1 MKLDD
6 LITLLNAGFTKD
18 EINSLVSFKG
28 NAPESGKTI
37 SKVAEQTKV
46 AESEGT
52 PILKDTTIQKATE
65 TKENKENK
73 DDELKLLRDEIKGLK
88 DIVRAQSLLSAETT
102 ASNTVSTDNDKAIAS
117 IISPETFR
125 NERK

>member
-6 LITLLNAGFTKD
+6 LITLLNAGYTKD

-52 PILKDTTIQKATE
+52 PIPKDTIQKATE
-65 TKENKENK
+65 TKEENK
-73 DDELKLLRDEIKGLK
+73 DDELKLLRKEIKGLK
-88 DIVRAQSLLSAETT
+88 DIVRSQSLLSAETT
-102 ASNTVSTDNDKAIAS
+102 ASNTVSSDNDKAIAS

>member
-6 LITLLNAGFTKD
+6 LITLLNAGYTKD

-28 NAPESGKTI
+28 ETPESGKTI
-37 SKVAEQTKV
+37 SKVAEQTKI

-52 PILKDTTIQKATE
+52 PIQKDTTIQKATE
-65 TKENKENK
+65 TKENK

>member
-6 LITLLNAGFTKD
+6 LITLLNAGYTKD

-28 NAPESGKTI
+28 NAPESGNTI

-46 AESEGT
+46 AESEVT
-52 PILKDTTIQKATE
+52 PIHKDTTIQKATE
-65 TKENKENK
+65 TKEENK

>member
-6 LITLLNAGFTKD
+6 LITLLNAGYTKE

-28 NAPESGKTI
+28 QSPESGNTV

-46 AESEGT
+46 AESEGSLI
-52 PILKDTTIQKATE
+52 PKDTTIQKATE
-65 TKENKENK
+65 TKEENK

-102 ASNTVSTDNDKAIAS
+102 ASNTVSKDNDLAIAS

>member
-1 MKLDD
+1 MKIDD
-6 LITLLNAGFTKD
+6 LITLLNAGYTKD

-28 NAPESGKTI
+28 NAPESGETI
-37 SKVAEQTKV
+37 SKVAEHTKV

-52 PILKDTTIQKATE
+52 PIPKDTTIQKATE
-65 TKENKENK
+65 TKENK

>member
-6 LITLLNAGFTKD
+6 LITLLNAGYTKD

-28 NAPESGKTI
+28 ESPESGNTI
-37 SKVAEQTKV
+37 SKVAEQTKI

-52 PILKDTTIQKATE
+52 PILKNTNIQKAAE
-65 TKENKENK
+65 TKEENK

>member
-6 LITLLNAGFTKD
+6 LITLLNAGYTKD

-28 NAPESGKTI
+28 NAPESGETI
-37 SKVAEQTKV
+37 SKVAEHTKV

-52 PILKDTTIQKATE
+52 PIPKDTTIQKATE
-65 TKENKENK
+65 TKENK

-88 DIVRAQSLLSAETT
+88 DIVRSQSLLSAETT

>member
-6 LITLLNAGFTKD
+6 LITLLNAGYTKD

-28 NAPESGKTI
+28 ESPESGNTI
-37 SKVAEQTKV
+37 SKVAEQTKI
-46 AESEGT
+46 AESDGT
-52 PILKDTTIQKATE
+52 PILKNTTIQKATE
-65 TKENKENK
+65 TKEENK
-73 DDELKLLRDEIKGLK
+73 DDELKMLRDEIKGLK

>member
-6 LITLLNAGFTKD
+6 LITLLNAGYTKD

-28 NAPESGKTI
+28 ESPESGNTI
-37 SKVAEQTKV
+37 SKVAEHTKI

-52 PILKDTTIQKATE
+52 PIQKDTTIQKATE
-65 TKENKENK
+65 TKENK

>member
-6 LITLLNAGFTKD
+6 LITLLNAGYTKD

-28 NAPESGKTI
+28 QAPESGKT
-37 SKVAEQTKV
+37 VAEVAKTTKD

-52 PILKDTTIQKATE
+52 PIPKDTTIQKATE
-65 TKENKENK
+65 TKEENK

-88 DIVRAQSLLSAETT
+88 EIVRAQSLLSAETT

>member
-1 MKLDD
+1 MKIDD
-6 LITLLNAGFTKD
+6 LITLLNAGYTKE

-28 NAPESGKTI
+28 QAPESGITI
-37 SKVAEQTKV
+37 SKVAEQTKI
-46 AESEGT
+46 AESEGS
-52 PILKDTTIQKATE
+52 PITKDTTIQKSAE
-65 TKENKENK
+65 TKEENK

-117 IISPETFR
+117 IISPEEFR

>member
-6 LITLLNAGFTKD
+6 LITLLNAGYTKD

-28 NAPESGKTI
+28 QTPESGKTMD
-37 SKVAEQTKV
+37 KVANETKK
-46 AESEGT
+46 AESEGS
-52 PILKDTTIQKATE
+52 PIPKDTSTATKPE
-65 TKENKENK
+65 EKE
-73 DDELKLLRDEIKGLK
+73 DELKLLRDEIKGLK

-102 ASNTVSTDNDKAIAS
+102 ASNTVSKDNDMAIAS

>member
-1 MKLDD
+1 MKIDD
-6 LITLLNAGFTKD
+6 LITLLNAGYTKD

-28 NAPESGKTI
+28 QAPESGKTV
-37 SKVAEQTKV
+37 SEAAKTTKD

-52 PILKDTTIQKATE
+52 PIPKDTTIKKATE
-65 TKENKENK
+65 TKEENK

-88 DIVRAQSLLSAETT
+88 DIVRAQSLLSAETK

>member
-6 LITLLNAGFTKD
+6 LITLLNAGYTKE

-28 NAPESGKTI
+28 QAPESGKT
-37 SKVAEQTKV
+37 VAEVAKTTKD
-46 AESEGT
+46 AEREVT
-52 PILKDTTIQKATE
+52 PIPEDTSKATQHE
-65 TKENKENK
+65 QKE
-73 DDELKLLRDEIKGLK
+73 DELKLLRDEIKGLK

>member
-1 MKLDD
+1 MKIDD
-6 LITLLNAGFTKD
+6 LITLLNAGYTKD

-28 NAPESGKTI
+28 QAPESGKTV
-37 SKVAEQTKV
+37 SKLAKTTKD

-52 PILKDTTIQKATE
+52 PIPKDTTIQKASE
-65 TKENKENK
+65 TKENK

-117 IISPETFR
+117 IISPEAFR

>member
-1 MKLDD
+1 MKIDD
-6 LITLLNAGFTKD
+6 LITLLNAGYTKD

-28 NAPESGKTI
+28 QAPESGKTV
-37 SKVAEQTKV
+37 SEVAKTTKY

-52 PILKDTTIQKATE
+52 PIPKDTTIQKASE
-65 TKENKENK
+65 TKENK

-117 IISPETFR
+117 IISPEAFR

>member
-6 LITLLNAGFTKD
+6 LITLLNAGYTKD

-28 NAPESGKTI
+28 NAPESGNTI
-37 SKVAEQTKV
+37 IKVAEQNKI

-52 PILKDTTIQKATE
+52 PIPKDTTIQKAAE
-65 TKENKENK
+65 TKENK

>member
-6 LITLLNAGFTKD
+6 LITLLNAGYTKD

-28 NAPESGKTI
+28 NAPESGETI
-37 SKVAEQTKV
+37 SKVAEHTKV

-52 PILKDTTIQKATE
+52 PIPKDTTIQKATE
-65 TKENKENK
+65 TNENK

>member
-1 MKLDD
+1 MKIDD
-6 LITLLNAGFTKD
+6 LITLLNAGYTKE

-28 NAPESGKTI
+28 NAPESGETI
-37 SKVAEQTKV
+37 SKVAEHTKV

-52 PILKDTTIQKATE
+52 PIPKDTTIQKAAE
-65 TKENKENK
+65 TKENK

>member
-6 LITLLNAGFTKD
+6 IITLLNAGYTKD

-37 SKVAEQTKV
+37 SKVAEQTKI

-65 TKENKENK
+65 TKEENK
-73 DDELKLLRDEIKGLK
+73 DDELKMLRDEIKGLK

>member
-1 MKLDD
+1 MKIDD
-6 LITLLNAGFTKD
+6 LITLLNAGYTKD

-28 NAPESGKTI
+28 ESPESGNTI
-37 SKVAEQTKV
+37 SKVAEQTKI

-52 PILKDTTIQKATE
+52 PILKNTTIQKATE
-65 TKENKENK
+65 TKEENK

>member
-1 MKLDD
+1 MKIDD
-6 LITLLNAGFTKD
+6 LITLLNAGYTKD

-28 NAPESGKTI
+28 QAPESGKTV
-37 SKVAEQTKV
+37 SEVKY

-52 PILKDTTIQKATE
+52 PIPKDTTIQKASE
-65 TKENKENK
+65 TKENK

>member
-6 LITLLNAGFTKD
+6 LITLLNAGYTKD

-52 PILKDTTIQKATE
+52 PIPKDTIQKATE
-65 TKENKENK
+65 TKEENK
-73 DDELKLLRDEIKGLK
+73 DDELKLLREEIKGLK
-88 DIVRAQSLLSAETT
+88 DIVRSQSLLSAETT
-102 ASNTVSTDNDKAIAS
+102 ASNTVSSDNDKAIAS

>member
-6 LITLLNAGFTKD
+6 LITLLNAGYTKE

-28 NAPESGKTI
+28 NAPESGNTI
-37 SKVAEQTKV
+37 SKVAEQTKI

-52 PILKDTTIQKATE
+52 PILKNTTIQKATE
-65 TKENKENK
+65 TKEENK
-73 DDELKLLRDEIKGLK
+73 DDELKMLRDEIKGLK

>member
-1 MKLDD
+1 MKIDD
-6 LITLLNAGFTKD
+6 LITLLNAGYTKD

-28 NAPESGKTI
+28 QAPESGNTVK
-37 SKVAEQTKV
+37 KLAEQTKI

-52 PILKDTTIQKATE
+52 PIPKDTIQKAAE
-65 TKENKENK
+65 TKEENK
-73 DDELKLLRDEIKGLK
+73 YDELKLLRDEIKGLK

>member
-28 NAPESGKTI
+28 ETPESGKTI
-37 SKVAEQTKV
+37 SKVAEQPKI
-46 AESEGT
+46 AESEGA
-52 PILKDTTIQKATE
+52 PIPKDTTIQKATE
-65 TKENKENK
+65 TKEENK

-88 DIVRAQSLLSAETT
+88 DIVRAQTLLSAETT

>member
-1 MKLDD
+1 MKLED
-6 LITLLNAGFTKD
+6 LITLLNAGYTKD

-28 NAPESGKTI
+28 NAPESGETI
-37 SKVAEQTKV
+37 SKEAEHTKV

-52 PILKDTTIQKATE
+52 PIPKDTTIQKATE
-65 TKENKENK
+65 TKENK

>member
-6 LITLLNAGFTKD
+6 LITLLNAGYTKD

-28 NAPESGKTI
+28 ESPESGNTI
-37 SKVAEQTKV
+37 SKVAEKTKI
-46 AESEGT
+46 AESEVT
-52 PILKDTTIQKATE
+52 PIQKDTTIQKATE
-65 TKENKENK
+65 TKEENK
-73 DDELKLLRDEIKGLK
+73 DDELKMLRDEIKGLK

>member
-6 LITLLNAGFTKD
+6 LITLLNAGYTKE

-28 NAPESGKTI
+28 NAPESGKT
-37 SKVAEQTKV
+37 VAEVAKTTKD
-46 AESEGT
+46 AEREVT
-52 PILKDTTIQKATE
+52 PIPEDTSTATKPE
-65 TKENKENK
+65 EKE
-73 DDELKLLRDEIKGLK
+73 DELKLLRDEIKGLK

-102 ASNTVSTDNDKAIAS
+102 ASNTVSKDNDLAIAS

>member
-6 LITLLNAGFTKD
+6 LITLLNAGYTKD

-52 PILKDTTIQKATE
+52 PIPKDTIQKATE
-65 TKENKENK
+65 TKEENK
-73 DDELKLLRDEIKGLK
+73 DDELKLLREEIKGLK
-88 DIVRAQSLLSAETT
+88 DITNWSSRAGWKLYNGT
-102 ASNTVSTDNDKAIAS
+102 
-117 IISPETFR
+117 
-125 NERK
+125 RKSCI

>member
-6 LITLLNAGFTKD
+6 LITLLNAGYTKD

-28 NAPESGKTI
+28 ESPESGNTI
-37 SKVAEQTKV
+37 SKVAEQTKI

-52 PILKDTTIQKATE
+52 PILKNTTIQQAAE
-65 TKENKENK
+65 TKEENK

-102 ASNTVSTDNDKAIAS
+102 ASNTVSADNDKAIAS

>member
-1 MKLDD
+1 MTLDNIIKL
-6 LITLLNAGFTKD
+6 IEAGYTKE
-18 EINSLVSFKG
+18 EINSFVSFKG
-28 NAPESGKTI
+28 QTPESGKN
-37 SKVAEQTKV
+37 VAEVAKTTKD

-52 PILKDTTIQKATE
+52 PIPKDTTIQKATE
-65 TKENKENK
+65 TKENK

>member
-1 MKLDD
+1 MKIDD
-6 LITLLNAGFTKD
+6 LITLLNAGYTKD

-28 NAPESGKTI
+28 QAPESGKT
-37 SKVAEQTKV
+37 VAEVAKTTKY
-46 AESEGT
+46 AESEVT
-52 PILKDTTIQKATE
+52 PIPKDTIQKATE
-65 TKENKENK
+65 TKEENK

>member
-1 MKLDD
+1 MKIDD
-6 LITLLNAGFTKD
+6 LITLLNAGYTKD

-28 NAPESGKTI
+28 NAPESGETI
-37 SKVAEQTKV
+37 SKVAEHTKV

-52 PILKDTTIQKATE
+52 PIPKDTTIQKATE
-65 TKENKENK
+65 TKENK

-88 DIVRAQSLLSAETT
+88 DIVRAQSLLSAETS

>member
-6 LITLLNAGFTKD
+6 LITLLNAGYTKD
-18 EINSLVSFKG
+18 EINSWVSFKG
-28 NAPESGKTI
+28 NAPESGNTI
-37 SKVAEQTKV
+37 SKVAEQTKI
-46 AESEGT
+46 AEREGT
-52 PILKDTTIQKATE
+52 PIPKDTTIQKATE
-65 TKENKENK
+65 TKENK

>member
-1 MKLDD
+1 MY
-6 LITLLNAGFTKD
+6 LLAFQASD
-18 EINSLVSFKG
+18 ADVVHQLVR
-28 NAPESGKTI
+28 
-37 SKVAEQTKV
+37 
-46 AESEGT
+46 
-52 PILKDTTIQKATE
+52 
-65 TKENKENK
+65 KENK

>member
-6 LITLLNAGFTKD
+6 LITLLNAGYTKD

-28 NAPESGKTI
+28 NAPESGNTVK
-37 SKVAEQTKV
+37 KVAEHTKV

-52 PILKDTTIQKATE
+52 PLPKDTTIQKATE
-65 TKENKENK
+65 TKEENK

-88 DIVRAQSLLSAETT
+88 DIVRAQTLLSAETT

>member
-6 LITLLNAGFTKD
+6 LITLLNAGYTKD

-28 NAPESGKTI
+28 NASESGKTI
-37 SKVAEQTKV
+37 SKVAEQTKI

-52 PILKDTTIQKATE
+52 PILKNTTIQKAAE
-65 TKENKENK
+65 TKEENK
-73 DDELKLLRDEIKGLK
+73 DDELKMLRDEIKGLK

>member
-6 LITLLNAGFTKD
+6 LITLLNAGYTKD

-28 NAPESGKTI
+28 NAPESGETI
-37 SKVAEQTKV
+37 SKVAEHTKV
-46 AESEGT
+46 EESEGT
-52 PILKDTTIQKATE
+52 PIPKDTTIQKATE
-65 TKENKENK
+65 TKENK

-88 DIVRAQSLLSAETT
+88 EIVRAQSLLSAETT